1 MYGVV
6 GTFTNDATATASDII
21 SGKTAYVRGSRIT
34 GTAQKNE
41 KVLVS
46 GYIDIGGSRS
56 DFYMYSHDSSFFNT
70 GTNLSYASFKRSAR
84 VRVITYSPHSSSSAN
99 FNINGTP
106 IYYNQNTIINV
117 SNGSKMNI
125 FNFSVSI
132 IVILEIT

>member
-1 MYGVV
+1 
-6 GTFTNDATATASDII
+6 
-21 SGKTAYVRGSRIT
+21 
-34 GTAQKNE
+34 
-41 KVLVS
+41 
-46 GYIDIGGSRS
+46 
-56 DFYMYSHDSSFFNT
+56 MYSHDSSFFNT

-84 VRVITYSPHSSSSAN
+84 VRVITYSPHSSSSSAN